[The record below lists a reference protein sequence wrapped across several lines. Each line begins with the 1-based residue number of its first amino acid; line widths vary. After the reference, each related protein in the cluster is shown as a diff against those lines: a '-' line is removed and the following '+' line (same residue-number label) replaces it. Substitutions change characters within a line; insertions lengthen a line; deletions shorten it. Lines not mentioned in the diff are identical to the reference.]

1 MRKNQVLLTR
11 IRHVGRPHDSPD
23 LFHGL
28 QVGAEAAVA
37 AEDLFVHDGGNGQTV
52 EAVGERLPQLDV
64 ESPLAWREREFR
76 R

>member
-37 AEDLFVHDGGNGQTV
+37 AEDLFVHDGGDRQAIK
-52 EAVGERLPQLDV
+52 AVRKRLPQFNV
-64 ESPLAWREREFR
+64 KSAFACKKK
-76 R
+76 